1 MAPPQALA
9 SVVAALLDDY
19 GLYTIEDF
27 ADYLDADKSSA
38 ALLAARI
45 RSDDFKALLR
55 ATVTANAVSF
65 ARSTAELQL
74 LGSEFSVIEESEAAL
89 RVQTAL
95 AAADVVVLEERV
107 STATAELKSVQ
118 QAAER
123 RNRALRSAN
132 MELAALK
139 VERAAAVQ
147 ARVEAEQEHVQAAE
161 THRLALLDEQAAR
174 RAAERAQAAAE
185 LAQAAAEDTLADILA
200 AQTASTVRV
209 EMKDQSTCHYLCD
222 GINLATIGT
231 QTEQSYVS
239 PQRHSAA
246 RPPQQPRSSSPPLHH
261 LPPQSLL
268 PPPPP
273 LPQHFQPSNAPLD
286 VPPSAFAP
294 YPPNQSPLGPKVKI
308 SYTYVDSD

>member
-147 ARVEAEQEHVQAAE
+147 ARVEAEQEVQAAE

-185 LAQAAAEDTLADILA
+185 SAQAAAEDTLADTLA
-200 AQTASTVRV
+200 AQTTSTVRAV

-273 LPQHFQPSNAPLD
+273 MPQHFQPSNAPLD